1 MANSKR
7 KGNKFER
14 VISKWFTDF
23 SGFKFQR
30 VPYSGANHQNRDLA
44 SDVMCCDERHAHRCK
59 LSIECKNYKD
69 IRFEHVLL
77 GNKKCQITQFW
88 AQAWKDAQRAKKVPV
103 LCMRY
108 NSMPKNEFFL
118 IVDCYLAK
126 PFFGQNL
133 RHVMSINNPDLVH
146 GNIYVFMASEVI
158 KNVNYKA
165 VHKEAKLS
173 CKTLYK

>member
-14 VISKWFTDF
+14 VISKWFTDL

-77 GNKKCQITQFW
+77 GNKRCKITQFW
-88 AQAWKDAQRAKKVPV
+88 TQAWTDAKRSKKVPI

-108 NSMPKNEFFL
+108 NSMPKEEFFL

-126 PFFGQNL
+126 PFLGRDL
-133 RHVMSINNPDLVH
+133 KHMMTINNPDLVH
-146 GNIYVFMASEVI
+146 GNVYVFMASEVI
-158 KNVNYKA
+158 KKVNYKD